1 MFYIEITERLF
12 YGLTRYLYH
21 LNNETNELVEVKIK
35 IDSNDEYDKL
45 FLNDKIIEQMNVYS
59 AYKNKNYRVSKVI
72 ILQDSSKSIPLK
84 SLKLLLV

>member
-1 MFYIEITERLF
+1 LFYIEITERLF
-12 YGLTRYLYH
+12 YGLTRYLSH